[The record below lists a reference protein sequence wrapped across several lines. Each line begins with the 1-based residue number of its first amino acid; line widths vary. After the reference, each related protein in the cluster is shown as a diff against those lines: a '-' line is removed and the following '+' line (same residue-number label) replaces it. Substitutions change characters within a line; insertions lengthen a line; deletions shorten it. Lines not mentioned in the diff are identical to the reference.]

1 MPQTPYMS
9 DEDLLGGF
17 GNMARDILT
26 GREPDFVRK
35 MQGSPPPRELLDMA
49 EASKNGTLPPLPKPG
64 FDMLMEAGVPVEMA
78 SDATARVAAQNVAM
92 RADAEERADLT
103 SSFNKAGLAADEVM
117 TDMSHQVISD
127 IAGGGGR
134 DENMDTV
141 LDAFSGEFD
150 VSADD
155 IWRAVVNKAKLRV
168 QAQAGVTGPA
178 DRDPTASQEPG
189 GIRGLLGNVRDFV
202 GNVPLLS
209 TTVAGVPGSGQQ
221 PSPQSP
227 VPNFDRMLDVARNI
241 PMGPFGGRGDPPT
254 PDREAE
260 AQEEVLGI
268 LEQAG
273 GWKEELAPSGSDI
286 LDIPG
291 WLEGVPP
298 GEGDVPVQPV
308 TEQVGGVPVDYPRDP
323 REVGEVPLE
332 QSVYDILAQIGGKG
346 ISLGALGL
354 DPTNRMNALYGE
366 PVRTQ
371 YDWVGRQAMGDR
383 AEHPAVAKY
392 LADQYDS
399 TLGRYVL
406 QELAGAGGPGM
417 EKPERFA
424 DWAARGFK
432 ESPATFYDE
441 NRMSSGWKRL
451 AGATSGLEYDIAND
465 PAAVRAAAM
474 AVAGIDGRGIYGRL
488 RLQQFER
495 LEKRHKDHFYGSPPG
510 EAKNFAA
517 FLSDINGSVWQR
529 AAGKEPEISATGGSD
544 GA

>member
-103 SSFNKAGLAADEVM
+103 SSFNKAGLAADKVM

-141 LDAFSGEFD
+141 LDAFSVEFD

-178 DRDPTASQEPG
+178 DRGPTQVPAAPWAPG
-189 GIRGLLGNVRDFV
+189 PEFI
-202 GNVPLLS
+202 
-209 TTVAGVPGSGQQ
+209 
-221 PSPQSP
+221 PSPTPTPMPSP
-227 VPNFDRMLDVARNI
+227 SQMAPGI
-241 PMGPFGGRGDPPT
+241 GRPPPLPT

-260 AQEEVLGI
+260 AQDEVLGI

-286 LDIPG
+286 LDIPERF
-291 WLEGVPP
+291 EGVPP

-323 REVGEVPLE
+323 REVGEVPLD
-332 QSVYDILAQIGGKG
+332 QSVYDFLAQIGGKRV
-346 ISLGALGL
+346 SLGALGL
-354 DPTNRMNALYGE
+354 DATNRMNALYGE

-406 QELAGAGGPGM
+406 QEVAGAGGPGM

-465 PAAVRAAAM
+465 LAAVRAAAM

-495 LEKRHKDHFYGSPPG
+495 LEKRYKDHFYGSPPG

-517 FLSDINGSVWQR
+517 FLSDIDGSVWQR